1 MNRYVDAL
9 DDDKALPTVCGGVLG
24 LAALGP
30 GVVRALLLPRAQSL
44 VARLDATRAT
54 GASSS
59 STMLAVERVLQA
71 LVQAAGS
78 YFAERRRMGAEGPW
92 SQTEGKWVEYDER
105 KHADAAAADVE
116 PAPKCLKGAK
126 ENANDKTSLSSASGL
141 EELLVPYYAAA
152 APDAAHCRLFI

>member
-1 MNRYVDAL
+1 
-9 DDDKALPTVCGGVLG
+9 
-24 LAALGP
+24 
-30 GVVRALLLPRAQSL
+30 
-44 VARLDATRAT
+44 
-54 GASSS
+54 
-59 STMLAVERVLQA
+59 MLAVERVLQA

-105 KHADAAAADVE
+105 KHADAAAAEVLAADVE
-116 PAPKCLKGAK
+116 PAPKRLKGAK
-126 ENANDKTSLSSASGL
+126 ESANDKTSLSSASGL